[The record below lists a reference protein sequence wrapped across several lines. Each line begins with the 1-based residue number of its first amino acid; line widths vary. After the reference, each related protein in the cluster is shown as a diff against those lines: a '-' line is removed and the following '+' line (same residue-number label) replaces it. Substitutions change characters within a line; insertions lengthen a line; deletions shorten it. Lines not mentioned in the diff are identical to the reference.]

1 MKSHAKNIYLY
12 SRDIFFYL
20 KEKVFMQN
28 TLIIALDK
36 LSKDEA
42 KSIIDR
48 VIEENPEFLDRIVFK
63 VNDLLAL
70 IGFEWI
76 KELFTHPKAFIM
88 LDPKYYDIGNT
99 LCNYLEQIKN
109 SELWEKVK
117 LLTVHSSNGEKALKK
132 LSEKKKQLWLD
143 NLKILGI
150 TLLTSLDWTDSAQVY
165 GKNPKDTVLNL
176 ASIAYKA
183 WLDWVVCSPL
193 ETKILRENYGENFLL
208 VTPWVRF
215 EWEDVQDQIRIATPA
230 KTITNWSSAIVMWR
244 SILWS
249 ENMSETITK
258 FFDEIDSISPLIA
271 STELSLSKLISGW
284 NWEKIMKY
292 IGVFYM
298 RKQWW
303 KYCRLASGIISN
315 WYINIG
321 ILERYPNILQKI
333 WFELRQKLVE
343 KNLLDEN
350 NLDDYIVIGAQ
361 MWSVRISSH
370 LSLALW
376 INGTSIYVEKDG
388 DRRDKLALKRHNID
402 LKWKKIIISEDIISA
417 WSTLKRMIKLIEN
430 LWGNIVAVTCFGNRY
445 WKEEIEGIPL
455 LYCYKPEVFELSYD
469 EKTPEE
475 FRWNLPHIEKDAKI
489 SERAKYDW
497 DELVMSM
504 R

>member
-1 MKSHAKNIYLY
+1 
-12 SRDIFFYL
+12 
-20 KEKVFMQN
+20 MQK

-36 LSKDEA
+36 LSKKQA
-42 KSIIDR
+42 KS
-48 VIEENPEFLDRIVFK
+48 VIEKVIEGNPAFLDRIVFK

-76 KELFTHPKAFIM
+76 KDLFSHPKAFIM

-109 SELWEKVK
+109 SGLAPKVK

-132 LSEKKKQLWLD
+132 LMARKVELWLD
-143 NLKILGI
+143 NLKILWI
-150 TLLTSLDWTDSAQVY
+150 TLLTSLDWNDSAQVY
-165 GKNPKDTVLNL
+165 GKNSKDTVLNL
-176 ASIAYKA
+176 ASVAHKA

-193 ETKILRENYGENFLL
+193 ETKVLRENYGKEFLL

-215 EWEDVQDQIRIATPA
+215 KWEDVQDQIRVATPA
-230 KTITNWSSAIVMWR
+230 KTIEDGSSAIVMWR
-244 SILWS
+244 SIIWS
-249 ENMSETITK
+249 DNISKTITK
-258 FFDEIDSISPLIA
+258 FFDEIDPLLIF
-271 STELSLSKLISGW
+271 SQGRGIIQLPKLISDW
-284 NWEKIMKY
+284 NWEEILKY
-292 IGVFYM
+292 IGVIYI
-298 RKQWW
+298 RPKNG
-303 KYCRLASGIISN
+303 KYCRMASGLITN
-315 WYINIG
+315 AYINIG

-333 WFELRQKLVE
+333 WFELRQKLVD
-343 KNLLDEN
+343 KKLLDEEN
-350 NLDDYIVIGAQ
+350 IDDYIVVGAQ

-388 DRRDKLALKRHNID
+388 DRRDALALKRHNID

-417 WSTLKRMIKLIEN
+417 WSTLKRMITLIEG
-430 LWGNIVAVTCFGNRY
+430 LGWNIVAVTCFWNRFG
-445 WKEEIEGIPL
+445 KEEIEGIPL
-455 LYCYKPEVFELSYD
+455 LYCYKPKVFELSYD

-475 FRWNLPHIEKDAKI
+475 FRAKLPLISKDAQI

-504 R
+504 RD